1 MDGITQRNKWMESG
15 ISSSADMATRILKA
29 AGGEKKMVAVM
40 LLFVATEVF
49 WECTWMGFLFT
60 PHMAQPLFK
69 QANKQAYAI
78 QGEHAEAWKMRLLN

>member
-15 ISSSADMATRILKA
+15 ISSSADMATRI
-29 AGGEKKMVAVM
+29 
-40 LLFVATEVF
+40 VATEVF